1 MTSENLSNWG
11 RWGPDDQIGVL
22 NLIQN
27 QATVLDAVKLVKKG
41 DIYSLAVPL
50 EKDGPQFPLFHKT
63 WRVSHWQHLY
73 DPELDIIDDVI
84 AMETHSGTHIDGIGH
99 SWHDGQLYNGFSSDE
114 FASSRGVARVGIENV
129 RHIFGRGVMLDVAAY
144 KGVDHLDAAEPVT
157 AVDLDNVAAAQ
168 GIELKPGDV
177 VLVRTGWY
185 NLFHSDKE
193 SWSKSFPG
201 PDVSVLAWLKEHD
214 VVAIGTDHPTCEL
227 YENIEATVQMP
238 LHRHGL
244 RDLGVYLLE
253 NLDLQDLARDKVYEF
268 LFVGTPLRI
277 THGTGSPWNPLA
289 IA

>member
-1 MTSENLSNWG
+1 MTNKELSNWG

-27 QATVLDAVKLVKKG
+27 QASVLEAIKLVKKG

-73 DPELDIIDDVI
+73 GPELDIIDDVI

-99 SWHDGQLYNGFSSDE
+99 SWHDGQLYNGFSSE
-114 FASSRGVARVGIENV
+114 KYASSRGVERVGIENV
-129 RHIFGRGVMLDVAAY
+129 RHIFGRGVMLDIAAY
-144 KGVDHLDAAEPVT
+144 KGVEHLATAEPVT
-157 AVDLDNVAAAQ
+157 ATDLDNVAAAQ

-185 NLFHSDKE
+185 NLFHSDRK
-193 SWSKSFPG
+193 SWARSFPG
-201 PDVSVLAWLKEHD
+201 PDGSVLAWLKEHD
-214 VVAIGTDHPTCEL
+214 VVATGTDHPTCEL
-227 YENIEATVQMP
+227 FENIESPVEMP

-253 NLDLQDLARDKVYEF
+253 NLDLQDLARDRVYEF

>member
-1 MTSENLSNWG
+1 MNNQKPSNWG

-27 QATVLDAVKLVKKG
+27 QSSVLEAIKLVKKG

-63 WRVSHWQHLY
+63 WRVSHWQRLY
-73 DPELDIIDDVI
+73 GPDLDIIDDVI

-99 SWHDGQLYNGFSSDE
+99 AWYGGQLYNGFSSDE
-114 FASSRGVARVGIENV
+114 YASSRGVARVGIENV
-129 RHIFGRGVMLDVAAY
+129 RHIFGRGIMLDIAAY
-144 KGVDHLDAAEPVT
+144 KGVEHLDTAEPVT
-157 AVDLDNVAAAQ
+157 SDVLDNVAEAQ
-168 GIELKPGDV
+168 GVELKPGDV

-185 NLFHSDKE
+185 TLFDTDGEK
-193 SWSKSFPG
+193 WGQSFPG
-201 PDVSVLAWLKEHD
+201 PDGSVLAWLKEHD
-214 VVAIGTDHPTCEL
+214 VVAIGTDHPACER
-227 YENIEATVQMP
+227 YENIEDPVETP
-238 LHRHGL
+238 LHRHAL

-253 NLDLQDLARDKVYEF
+253 NLDLEDLSRDKVYEF

>member
-1 MTSENLSNWG
+1 
-11 RWGPDDQIGVL
+11 
-22 NLIQN
+22 
-27 QATVLDAVKLVKKG
+27 
-41 DIYSLAVPL
+41 
-50 EKDGPQFPLFHKT
+50 
-63 WRVSHWQHLY
+63 
-73 DPELDIIDDVI
+73 
-84 AMETHSGTHIDGIGH
+84 METHSGTHIDGIGH
-99 SWHDGQLYNGFSSDE
+99 SWHDGKLYNGFSSDE

-144 KGVDHLDAAEPVT
+144 KGVEHLATAEPVT
-157 AVDLDNVAAAQ
+157 ATDLDNVAAAQ

-185 NLFHSDKE
+185 NLFHSDRE
-193 SWSKSFPG
+193 SWARSFPG
-201 PDVSVLAWLKEHD
+201 PDGSVLAWLKEHD

-227 YENIEATVQMP
+227 FENIESPVEMP

-253 NLDLQDLARDKVYEF
+253 NLDLQDLARDRVYEF

>member
-1 MTSENLSNWG
+1 MTNAKPSNWG

-22 NLIQN
+22 NLLQN
-27 QATVLDAVKLVKKG
+27 SSSVLEAIKLVKKG
-41 DIYSLAVPL
+41 DVYSLAVPL

-84 AMETHSGTHIDGIGH
+84 AMETHSGSHIDGLGH
-99 SWHDGQLYNGFSSDE
+99 SWHDGQFYNGFSSDKY
-114 FASSRGVARVGIENV
+114 ASSRGVERVGIENV
-129 RHIFGRGVMLDVAAY
+129 RHIFGRGVMLDIPAY
-144 KGVDHLDAAEPVT
+144 KGVDHLGPAEPVS
-157 AVDLDNVAAAQ
+157 ADDLDNVAANQ
-168 GIELKPGDV
+168 GVELKPGDV

-185 NLFHSDKE
+185 TLFGKDRDR
-193 SWSKSFPG
+193 WATSFPG
-201 PDVSVLAWLKEHD
+201 PDASVLPWLKEHD
-214 VVAIGTDHPTCEL
+214 VVAIGTDHPACEL
-227 YENIEATVQMP
+227 FENLEDPGDMP

-253 NLDLQDLARDKVYEF
+253 NMDLEELARDNVYEF